1 MSVFKK
7 ILITGATLY
16 LKEGVTVDKA
26 VLGCQPQDNAQ
37 TLIQKFGLA
46 EQ

>member
-1 MSVFKK
+1 MSHFKK

-16 LKEGVTVDKA
+16 LKEGATVDEA
-26 VLGCQPQDNAQ
+26 VWGCQPQDNAEI
-37 TLIQKFGLA
+37 LVQKFGLA

>member
-1 MSVFKK
+1 MSDFKK

-16 LKEGVTVDKA
+16 LKEGVTVDEA
-26 VLGCQPQDNAQ
+26 VLGCQPQNNAE
-37 TLIQKFGLA
+37 TLIEKLGLA